1 MNTKLVRFQNER
13 ILRAMLPPLTGND
26 RPGEWPK
33 DKFISLFGSEKL
45 ESMVASGILAA
56 GEART
61 DDIPAFI
68 WEEYPDNAAWCIQQS
83 EHGNIPYSS
92 RVEYV
97 SITPKGWNVVADQK
111 IIGSKKMRHNVC
123 GK

>member
-1 MNTKLVRFQNER
+1 
-13 ILRAMLPPLTGND
+13 
-26 RPGEWPK
+26 
-33 DKFISLFGSEKL
+33 
-45 ESMVASGILAA
+45 MVASGILAA

-83 EHGNIPYSS
+83 EHGNIPCSS

-111 IIGSKKMRHNVC
+111 IIGPKKMRHNV
-123 GK
+123 

>member
-1 MNTKLVRFQNER
+1 MNTKLVRLQNEK

-33 DKFISLFGSEKL
+33 DKFVSLFGSESL
-45 ESMVASGILAA
+45 ERMVASGILKV
-56 GEART
+56 GNGIPCP

-68 WEEYPDNAAWCIQQS
+68 WEEYPDNAAWYIQQS
-83 EHGNIPYSS
+83 EQGNFSYPSGI
-92 RVEYV
+92 EYV

-111 IIGSKKMRHNVC
+111 IIRPKAR
-123 GK
+123 